1 MDKFFSGTVILFFF
15 FAEFF
20 CTRVFQQK
28 LNTLIMSHSH
38 DHAHGNMTGHNH
50 ADEHTPEDELLVTKH
65 TVSVESSSHSHNHSH
80 EVKML
85 SIYL

>member
-1 MDKFFSGTVILFFF
+1 M
-15 FAEFF
+15 
-20 CTRVFQQK
+20 RK
-28 LNTLIMSHSH
+28 LIKGLIPSALIMSHSH

-50 ADEHTPEDELLVTKH
+50 GDKNTPEDELLVTKH

-85 SIYL
+85 SIYNTSSSIAVIYVRMNGSH

>member
-1 MDKFFSGTVILFFF
+1 
-15 FAEFF
+15 
-20 CTRVFQQK
+20 
-28 LNTLIMSHSH
+28 MSHSH
-38 DHAHGNMTGHNH
+38 DHAHGNMTDHNH

-85 SIYL
+85 SIYDTSSLIAIAVIYVRMNDSH